1 MGTLSEDL
9 TAIKTVEDTLNGNK
23 VARFSYTETAYCCNC
38 ANGVTEYDVDR
49 ENNIPVGN
57 ASIMKL
63 NETILSKGWRAQAS
77 AITRMAM
84 NHFLGRLSYNV
95 NKLTDNMTGLL
106 NTLVSHVGNANG
118 LATLDANGRIPYS
131 QLPESAM
138 EYIGSWNANTNTPQL
153 ADGMSGADRGD
164 FYVVSVAGTQNLG
177 SGSIQF
183 FVNDRVIYSG
193 SVWQRLSAGDVKSVN
208 SVTPVNGNITLTK
221 SDIGLGNVD
230 NTADADKTVAC
241 ACCAVNA
248 CCASSSYGSQFW
260 GNLENDVAYCN
271 PVNDYMLLGA
281 PFGCASTSITE
292 ICASCLCV
300 GTARGVSFGANK
312 LTFSTTAGS
321 SAPAYIL
328 GLDSYTSGND
338 GVVKLVDASCICLGN
353 AQYAVCS
360 GYSCCAGVADEARI
374 GETWGYQNTV
384 TLVHSIASCAC
395 TESTMLLGIACG
407 TCIGSGAT
415 VEGFYT
421 CDLSV
426 REAGKAKEADCA
438 YEASSVNACREV
450 RFHYCCCGATQ
461 GGNIYAVCV
470 CSSLAGIFTIL
481 KEQTGQQEATDIPT
495 STLRI
500 CNACTWIPINDVCGI
515 CSCNEW
521 TESYHAMQF
530 ITHA

>member
-57 ASIMKL
+57 ASVMKL

-95 NKLTDNMTGLL
+95 NKLTDNLTGLL
-106 NTLVSHVGNANG
+106 NTLVSHVGSANG

-138 EYIGSWNANTNTPQL
+138 EYKGSWNANTNTPQL
-153 ADGMSGADRGD
+153 ADGMSGADKGD

-208 SVTPVNGNITLTK
+208 NVTPVNGNVTLTK
-221 SDIGLGNVD
+221 SDLGLGNVD
-230 NTADADKTVAC
+230 NTADADKSVAC
-241 ACCAVNA
+241 ACCAVEA
-248 CCASSSYGSQFW
+248 CCACTSQNSQGW
-260 GNLENDVAYCN
+260 GALYNDVAYCEF
-271 PVNDYMLLGA
+271 VNDVMLLGVDY
-281 PFGCASTSITE
+281 GGTSTSITE
-292 ICASCLCV
+292 LCASCLCV
-300 GTARGVSFGANK
+300 GIAGSVSFGANK

-328 GLDSYTSGND
+328 GLDSYTSGSDN
-338 GVVKLVDASCICLGN
+338 VVKLVDASCICIGN
-353 AQYAVCS
+353 AQYAICS
-360 GYSCCAGVADEARI
+360 CSANTAGVAGVARVS
-374 GETWGYQNTV
+374 ESWGYQNAV

-415 VEGFYT
+415 VEGIYT

-426 REAGKAKEADCA
+426 CEAIKAKEADTSCCA
-438 YEASSVNACREV
+438 KYVAPMTEVIYTYNCCCSGQSGNTFAVCACADDAGVYVILDRDYYPSSLSSVAQIV
-450 RFHYCCCGATQ
+450 
-461 GGNIYAVCV
+461 NIP
-470 CSSLAGIFTIL
+470 
-481 KEQTGQQEATDIPT
+481 Q
-495 STLRI
+495 
-500 CNACTWIPINDVCGI
+500 ACTWVCLGEIGSSCSSIPSARYQALYVV
-515 CSCNEW
+515 
-521 TESYHAMQF
+521 TY
-530 ITHA
+530 